1 MHPQQLFRTFS
12 EGFSEGFLQDEYR
25 KNRNQSGI
33 VKATTATLPSDGC
46 LTLFN

>member
-25 KNRNQSGI
+25 KNRNQSYYR
-33 VKATTATLPSDGC
+33 KSNNRHSAK
-46 LTLFN
+46 